1 MHVLSNTDIL
11 ITNKN
16 VNIMELSTTFTK
28 TAKKLGVSEQFVI
41 MADLMAIGYSEN
53 DAYTIAYPE
62 NATYS
67 IQQNNSIR
75 ANVLKTA
82 KFKKLLADTKQRLRD
97 KMGDPSTIEDINL
110 IGSDEVAKE
119 ILLSAYK
126 QPKGSKERA
135 DLLSRYQDLINK
147 RDEKTTTQES
157 AMQFYL
163 PVCCDKC
170 PLMIKYKEQ
179 KRKEKNEQ

>member
-1 MHVLSNTDIL
+1 
-11 ITNKN
+11 
-16 VNIMELSTTFTK
+16 MELSTTFTK

-126 QPKGSKERA
+126 QPQGSKEM
-135 DLLSRYQDLINK
+135 QTFCQGI
-147 RDEKTTTQES
+147 KTSSTRGMRKPRHRSQQCSSIYLYAATS
-157 AMQFYL
+157 AL
-163 PVCCDKC
+163 
-170 PLMIKYKEQ
+170 
-179 KRKEKNEQ
+179 

>member
-1 MHVLSNTDIL
+1 
-11 ITNKN
+11 
-16 VNIMELSTTFTK
+16 MELSTTFTK

-53 DAYTIAYPE
+53 DAYAIAYPE

-75 ANVLKTA
+75 ANVLKTT

-126 QPKGSKERA
+126 QPQGSKERA

-147 RDEKTTTQES
+147 RDEKTTTQET

-179 KRKEKNEQ
+179 KMKEKNEQ